1 MKIQGNY
8 FTAGEVMIRDLKV
21 WLRRR
26 AADTNGWQVLS
37 AATREELRHKWTV
50 EFFKERQIIGCI
62 SKNVG
67 DDIDK
72 EAAAADVGGCVG
84 KGLPGE

>member
-1 MKIQGNY
+1 
-8 FTAGEVMIRDLKV
+8 MIRDLEV

-26 AADTNGWQVLS
+26 AADINGWPFLS

-62 SKNVG
+62 SKIVG

-72 EAAAADVGGCVG
+72 EAAAADVKGGNE
-84 KGLPGE
+84 KG